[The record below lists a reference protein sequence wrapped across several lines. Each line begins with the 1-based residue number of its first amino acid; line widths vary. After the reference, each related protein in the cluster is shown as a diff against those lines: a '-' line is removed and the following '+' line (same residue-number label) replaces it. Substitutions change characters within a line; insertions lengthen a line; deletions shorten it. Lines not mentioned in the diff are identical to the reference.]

1 MVFLVTLPSI
11 IRKKGINLKSHYIIL
26 LLAAITCGSLW
37 EGAMGDDDL
46 LIINRISPEDAKL
59 YFIQPKDGEVFK
71 NDEPIIVQFGL
82 RGMGVAPAG
91 VAIAETGHHHLLI
104 NQRNLPDLLKPIPA
118 SAEILHFGGG
128 QTEAQLTLP
137 PGKHTLQ
144 LLLGNQYHLPHIPPL
159 ISEPI
164 TIIVR

>member
-1 MVFLVTLPSI
+1 MKV
-11 IRKKGINLKSHYIIL
+11 HHIIL

-37 EGAMGDDDL
+37 EEAMGDDDL
-46 LIINRISPEDAKL
+46 LTINRISPENAEL

-104 NQRNLPDLLKPIPA
+104 NQRSLPDLLKPIPA

-128 QTEAQLTLP
+128 QTEVQLTLP

-164 TIIVR
+164 TIVVH

>member
-1 MVFLVTLPSI
+1 MVFLVTFLSL
-11 IRKKGINLKSHYIIL
+11 IRKKGINLKVQHIIL
-26 LLAAITCGSLW
+26 LLAAIACGSLW
-37 EGAMGDDDL
+37 EEAMGDDDL
-46 LIINRISPEDAKL
+46 LTINRISPEDAKL
-59 YFIQPKDGEVFK
+59 YFIQPEDGEVFK

-104 NQRNLPDLLKPIPA
+104 NQRSLPDLLKPIPA

-128 QTEAQLTLP
+128 QTEAELTLP
-137 PGKHTLQ
+137 LGKHTLQ

-164 TIIVR
+164 TVVVQ